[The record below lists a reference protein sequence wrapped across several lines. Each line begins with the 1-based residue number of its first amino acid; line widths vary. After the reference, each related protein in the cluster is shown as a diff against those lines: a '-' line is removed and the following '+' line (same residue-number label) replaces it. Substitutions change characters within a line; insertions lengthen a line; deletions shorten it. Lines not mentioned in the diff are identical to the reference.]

1 MLVRVRGPR
10 RPLGLKTGKIVAQAV
25 CLVAVGAVE
34 VDEKSV
40 LIGQDLVQPEDVRIV
55 RFMIVVASLDQV
67 GLPLA
72 TTPRLGL
79 SITPAS
85 LAAIGSMRV
94 EGIAFLGKGVRV

>member
-34 VDEKSV
+34 VDEKPV

-55 RFMIVVASLDQV
+55 RFMIVVGSLDQV
-67 GLPLA
+67 GLPPGDDAQVGLEHN
-72 TTPRLGL
+72 TRKLGGDW
-79 SITPAS
+79 IDA
-85 LAAIGSMRV
+85 G
-94 EGIAFLGKGVRV
+94 